1 MAATYVA
8 ICIHSWF
15 RKPGHRCNSSLSL
28 SLLSQVPPF
37 FSSSKYI
44 TILPALI
51 TVLCAG
57 AMLAPS
63 TANIFLSAQA
73 RGQAQTLQHVEK
85 NKNNLS
91 RFRPLTKSSTDN
103 WTTVCAWGGSSSRQ
117 NGKNP
122 VRHSWNL
129 LENTYTQFA
138 LICHLASSIHRPG
151 YGWHCIVQHAAHGC
165 LRNSLSFFLL
175 LSNNKR
181 IATNTARNDKLK
193 LARQDCRRRNYA
205 ETAIKEQRGKKTEQA
220 TFCCFLLLF
229 VFVHCLLLPCNSFS
243 LQCLAQATQ
252 AGCPRRH
259 LPSRRVDSSRTRF
272 GVMPNHASAEK
283 YGMKSAYTDDFQNT
297 WAQVSLHKGYR
308 LDDGTRESFETS
320 RVATTFP
327 PPLLLPHG
335 FLACI

>member
-1 MAATYVA
+1 MKAACFMAATYVA

-122 VRHSWNL
+122 VRHS
-129 LENTYTQFA
+129 
-138 LICHLASSIHRPG
+138 
-151 YGWHCIVQHAAHGC
+151 
-165 LRNSLSFFLL
+165 
-175 LSNNKR
+175 
-181 IATNTARNDKLK
+181 
-193 LARQDCRRRNYA
+193 
-205 ETAIKEQRGKKTEQA
+205 
-220 TFCCFLLLF
+220 
-229 VFVHCLLLPCNSFS
+229 
-243 LQCLAQATQ
+243 
-252 AGCPRRH
+252 
-259 LPSRRVDSSRTRF
+259 
-272 GVMPNHASAEK
+272 
-283 YGMKSAYTDDFQNT
+283 
-297 WAQVSLHKGYR
+297 
-308 LDDGTRESFETS
+308 
-320 RVATTFP
+320 
-327 PPLLLPHG
+327 
-335 FLACI
+335 